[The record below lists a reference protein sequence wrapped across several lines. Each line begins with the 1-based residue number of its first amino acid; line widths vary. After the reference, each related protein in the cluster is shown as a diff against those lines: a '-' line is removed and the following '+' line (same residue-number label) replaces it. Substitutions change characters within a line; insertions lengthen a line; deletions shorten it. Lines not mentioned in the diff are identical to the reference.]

1 MLGGGR
7 FVLLLILRYS
17 FFRSLYFFI
26 SFEGTI
32 GWVNCHPWRSWK
44 WTPWRDGET
53 FFYRFDVLYDLD
65 RFLCSTCALSVSAS
79 YCCLQ
84 MSGLFL
90 RIFYTEQ
97 CIFSFGCCERN
108 CDIVLGVSSYFFFT
122 KLQKMCVVTF
132 LSLGKRKL
140 YFVNNESRRL
150 EKLSG
155 VTLWPSLVPWISLFW
170 QGISN

>member
-1 MLGGGR
+1 MAKR
-7 FVLLLILRYS
+7 F
-17 FFRSLYFFI
+17 FF
-26 SFEGTI
+26 
-32 GWVNCHPWRSWK
+32 C
-44 WTPWRDGET
+44 
-53 FFYRFDVLYDLD
+53 RFDVLYDLD

-155 VTLWPSLVPWISLFW
+155 VTLWPSLVPWVSLCWQSIAKEFVGKLKESYKSKFPPKWWCILTFQFERFVYIITISLKRC
-170 QGISN
+170 